1 MHYTQLTLNHHPHAA
16 SYRYSN
22 LGDEAAEAI
31 GEALKTNTALHHL
44 DFGYG
49 NKVLFRGVTGLSD
62 GLKVNKA
69 LESLHLGGNVFYGAG
84 GEALGQA
91 LQHNKASI

>member
-1 MHYTQLTLNHHPHAA
+1 LHYTQLTLNHHPHAA
-16 SYRYSN
+16 SYKYSN

-31 GEALKTNTALHHL
+31 GEALKTNTAL

-69 LESLHLGGNVFYGAG
+69 LPSLHLGGSVFYGAG

>member
-16 SYRYSN
+16 SYKYSN
-22 LGDEAAEAI
+22 LGDEAAKAI
-31 GEALKTNTALHHL
+31 GEALKTNTAL

-69 LESLHLGGNVFYGAG
+69 LQSLHLGGSVFYGAG

-91 LQHNKASI
+91 LQHDKASI